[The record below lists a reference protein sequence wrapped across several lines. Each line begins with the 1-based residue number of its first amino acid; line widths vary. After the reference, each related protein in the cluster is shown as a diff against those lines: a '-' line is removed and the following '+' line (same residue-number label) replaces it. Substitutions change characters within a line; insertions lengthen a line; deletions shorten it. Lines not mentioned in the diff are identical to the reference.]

1 MQKCH
6 ILKVGRIIES
16 INKQWNSVIEYK
28 VLPGGSQIGN
38 QKIMNS
44 VLKPGKCGTIQSGM
58 KGISQEKS
66 TETMGVKD
74 AEGIL
79 RKEHKLWVRPNSVT
93 ISVLLLVNCMTL
105 EDLFTLSMINLYEIK
120 TIFSSAKW

>member
-1 MQKCH
+1 
-6 ILKVGRIIES
+6 
-16 INKQWNSVIEYK
+16 
-28 VLPGGSQIGN
+28 
-38 QKIMNS
+38 
-44 VLKPGKCGTIQSGM
+44 M